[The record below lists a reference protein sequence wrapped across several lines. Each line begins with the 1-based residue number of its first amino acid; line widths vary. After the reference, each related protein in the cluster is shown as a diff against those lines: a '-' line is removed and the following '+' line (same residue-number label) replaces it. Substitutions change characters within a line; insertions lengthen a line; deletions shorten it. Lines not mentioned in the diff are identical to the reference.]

1 MKLLSKLEQL
11 VLGWLK
17 AVPHLPNGVRKWLG
31 DNAWW
36 IAAVGAVLT
45 GISALW
51 TLVAL
56 FSNMALLGG
65 PATAYYAST
74 TFVAWLVVTTL
85 VSLVFVIIY
94 CVLFAVAVSP
104 LREKQK
110 KGWVLLFAAWLVGV
124 LEVVVSAVLTL
135 NPLTFITN
143 IIFGALWLAVTGYFL
158 FEIHGQFAHVEKSKG
173 VKAKKVA

>member
-1 MKLLSKLEQL
+1 MKLLSKLEQM

-17 AVPHLPNGVRKWLG
+17 SVPHLPIGVRKWLG

-36 IAAVGAVLT
+36 IAAIGAVLT

-51 TLVAL
+51 LLVAL

-85 VSLVFVIIY
+85 VSLVFAVLY
-94 CVLFAVAVSP
+94 CVLLSTSVSP
-104 LREKQK
+104 LKEKQK
-110 KGWVLLFAAWLVGV
+110 KGWVLLFAVWLVGV
-124 LEVVVSAVLTL
+124 LAVVVNAVLTL
-135 NPLTFITN
+135 NPLTFITS

-158 FEIHGQFAHVEKSKG
+158 FEIHGQFAHIEKSKG
-173 VKAKKVA
+173 VKAKKIA